1 MGDRRVAVD
10 RGALALAGL
19 VQPVQEAAYVDGMD
33 PLLAA
38 PEVPEWRRLLVF
50 SLAEAADAHPLGRR
64 LLAGL
69 EPEVTDRV
77 LEMPALADLRRACVE
92 RIRAEQK
99 AGTVR
104 LDIDPVTMGNGIVA
118 IILSLLMSLVQIGQH
133 SAHIYADDVAA
144 VFDAALR
151 APVAPPGPPPT

>member
-1 MGDRRVAVD
+1 
-10 RGALALAGL
+10 
-19 VQPVQEAAYVDGMD
+19 
-33 PLLAA
+33 
-38 PEVPEWRRLLVF
+38 
-50 SLAEAADAHPLGRR
+50 
-64 LLAGL
+64 L

-104 LDIDPVTMGNGIVA
+104 PDIDPVTMGNGIVA